1 MWQLWL
7 NVGIDGAMA
16 EGTTLGQDIDVPVFG
31 VICNSDGE
39 DIEDD
44 VQYRYGHL
52 SIRKQTSYR

>member
-1 MWQLWL
+1 M
-7 NVGIDGAMA
+7 GIDGAMA